1 MEAVRE
7 VSVAEA
13 SQRYW
18 KTTKSKDTLVRVLQR
33 VLERSGISRDA
44 SVLVVGGG
52 NIDIVLLGTVGLTN
66 YTVSNVTNSAL
77 ARTDQ
82 QDTGALLNA
91 EDLGLPDDSF
101 DVVFAHDV
109 LHHCYSPQKAVRE
122 MMRVAKRCVIFFDP
136 NDSAF
141 MRALIRLQF
150 SFPYEI
156 GIVANFDYAGGGVM
170 GSAIPN
176 YVFRWTPRELE
187 KTACCSMPSRIIKT
201 VGYPYWD
208 FLVTKENLELR
219 RETRIGTITAM
230 IGANNFIRL
239 LRLSQLLLNL
249 WRPIRAQGNKF
260 CGLVVKGG
268 LQPWMTE
275 DGKALSREWSSESAG
290 HSD

>member
-1 MEAVRE
+1 MEAIKDLSIAE
-7 VSVAEA
+7 V

-18 KTTKSKDTLVRVLQR
+18 KATKSKNTLVRVFQR
-33 VLERSGISRDA
+33 ILKHAGIARDA
-44 SVLVVGGG
+44 SVLVVGSG
-52 NIDIVLLGTVGLTN
+52 NIDIVLLETVGLTN

-77 ARTDQ
+77 ARTDRKE
-82 QDTGALLNA
+82 TGALLNA

-122 MMRVAKRCVIFFDP
+122 MMRVSKRCVIFFDP

-141 MRALIRLQF
+141 MRALVRFQF

-187 KTACCSMPSRIIKT
+187 KTACCSMPARIIRT
-201 VGYPYWD
+201 MGYPYWD

-219 RETRIGTITAM
+219 RETRIGTLTA
-230 IGANNFIRL
+230 ILGADNFIQC
-239 LRLSQLLLNL
+239 LRLGQSLLNT
-249 WRPIRAQGNKF
+249 WGPIRAQGNKF
-260 CGLVVKGG
+260 CGLIIKGG
-268 LQPWMTE
+268 LQPWMTA
-275 DGKALSREWSSESAG
+275 DGKALSREWNSKKVRRTR
-290 HSD
+290 